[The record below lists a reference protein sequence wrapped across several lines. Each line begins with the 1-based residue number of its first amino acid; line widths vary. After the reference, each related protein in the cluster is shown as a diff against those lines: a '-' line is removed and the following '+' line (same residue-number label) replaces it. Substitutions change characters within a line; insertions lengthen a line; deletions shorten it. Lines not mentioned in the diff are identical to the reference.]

1 MSKNNTVLVFTLASL
16 AILLVP
22 SRVLAIDAT
31 GAGSRPGLQRTFE
44 SRKGKAAIGS
54 GILKSKTGTTLVVTS
69 KDGVDYT
76 VNTDSNTHFER
87 RFWGKG
93 TLDEMQVG
101 DTLNVIG
108 RWTDDTHTAI
118 NAVLVRDLSIM
129 KRFGVFFG
137 TVSSLTADGWVMKTQ
152 RGDETVTVDST
163 TKFVNRRGE
172 TITKAGVKVG
182 DRVRV
187 RGLWDKTNST
197 LTEVKE
203 VKDFSLPVAPTATP

>member
-1 MSKNNTVLVFTLASL
+1 MSKNNTVLVFILASL
-16 AILLVP
+16 TLLAVP
-22 SRVLAIDAT
+22 SYALALDAT

-54 GILKSKTGTTLVVTS
+54 GILKSKDGTTLIVTS
-69 KDGVDYT
+69 KGGVDYI
-76 VNTDSNTHFER
+76 VNTDSSTHFER

-137 TVSSLTADGWVMKTQ
+137 TVSSITSDGWVMTTQ
-152 RGDETVTVDST
+152 RGDQTVAVSLT
-163 TKFVNRRGE
+163 TKFINRRGE
-172 TITKAGVKVG
+172 TITKAEVKVG

-187 RGLWDKTNST
+187 RGLWNKTNNT
-197 LTEVKE
+197 ITEVRE
-203 VKDFSLPVAPTATP
+203 VKDFSIPVAPTQSP